1 MNEMK
6 RLALTIAAILAGVLA
21 FAQSL
26 EGTWTGKM
34 AMDDNSQGADV
45 AAKGTGTYT
54 FAGDTF
60 TEKMLVVI
68 DMSTEKD
75 GKSVTMKVTITG
87 SNSGTWTRKGDVLT
101 LTPDKKSKPV
111 VDVKVEGIPS
121 FLAGMLSGPI
131 KKELNKSLKEVD
143 QMKIISLTDKELVIE
158 DILTEKEKKSG
169 AKVERITLTK
179 K

>member
-6 RLALTIAAILAGVLA
+6 RLILTMAAILASVLA

-34 AMDDNSQGADV
+34 AMDDDSQGADV
-45 AAKGTGTYT
+45 AATATGTYT
-54 FAGDTF
+54 FSGNTF
-60 TEKMLVVI
+60 TEKMLVVV
-68 DMSTEKD
+68 DMSAEKD
-75 GKSVTMKVTITG
+75 GETVTMVITISG
-87 SNSGTWTRKGDVLT
+87 KNNGTWTRKGDVLT

-111 VDVKVEGIPS
+111 VDMKVEGIPS
-121 FLAGMLSGPI
+121 FLAGMLSAPI

-158 DILTEKEKKSG
+158 DILTEKEKKAG